1 MGALKDGHMTVEQK
15 EDDKTVNAE
24 VHMSCEEYNHWFGH
38 TMTEMYSTVEWNRKI
53 FQKVTKKMKFC

>member
-24 VHMSCEEYNHWFGH
+24 VQMPCEEYNYWFGH
-38 TMTEMYSTVEWNRKI
+38 TVTEMY
-53 FQKVTKKMKFC
+53 